1 MRRLVL
7 ILLAIVVVF
16 GAIHWWHQR
25 PARPGP
31 GVLAPDAPVQ
41 VDLDPDQGT
50 RLVRGDV
57 VLTTR
62 AHFSMTARVLARED
76 YGFDDLASIVPVD
89 LAMGWGRMSDTSVLN
104 RIEISQ
110 SGRFYYWH
118 VEQFPIPEGEIVASS
133 ANMHMIPADDG
144 VKRALAR
151 VRPGQVVHVE
161 SFLVDINRS
170 DGRWWHTSLTRTDSG
185 AGACE
190 IIYVESISVQ

>member
-1 MRRLVL
+1 
-7 ILLAIVVVF
+7 
-16 GAIHWWHQR
+16 
-25 PARPGP
+25 
-31 GVLAPDAPVQ
+31 
-41 VDLDPDQGT
+41 
-50 RLVRGDV
+50 V

-76 YGFDDLASIVPVD
+76 YEFDDLASIVPTD

-104 RIEISQ
+104 GIEISQ

-161 SFLVDINRS
+161 GFLVDINRN

>member
-1 MRRLVL
+1 MQRLVF

-16 GAIHWWHQR
+16 GAIHWWHRR
-25 PARPGP
+25 PAQPGA
-31 GVLAPDAPVQ
+31 GLLAPDAPVQ
-41 VDLDPDQGT
+41 LDLGQGT

-57 VLTTR
+57 TLTTR

-76 YGFDDLASIVPVD
+76 YTFDDLASVVPTD

-144 VKRALAR
+144 AKRALQR
-151 VRPGQVVHVE
+151 IRPGQVIHVE
-161 SFLVDINRS
+161 GFLVDINRR
-170 DGRWWHTSLTRTDSG
+170 DGRWWHTSLSRTDSG

-190 IIYVESISVQ
+190 IIYVESIAAQ

>member
-1 MRRLVL
+1 VRRLVL

-31 GVLAPDAPVQ
+31 GVLAPDVPVQ
-41 VDLDPDQGT
+41 VDLDPDQRT
-50 RLVRGDV
+50 RLVQGNV

-76 YGFDDLASIVPVD
+76 YSFDDLASIVPTD

-104 RIEISQ
+104 RVEISQ

-151 VRPGQVVHVE
+151 VRPGEVVHVE
-161 SFLVDINRS
+161 GFLVDIDRS
-170 DGRWWHTSLTRTDSG
+170 DGRWWHTSLTRNDSG

-190 IIYVESISVQ
+190 IIYVESIAVQ

>member
-1 MRRLVL
+1 MQRIVLVL
-7 ILLAIVVVF
+7 LAVVVAF
-16 GAIHWWHQR
+16 GAIHWWHHR
-25 PARPGP
+25 TAHPDP

-41 VDLDPDQGT
+41 VDLGQGT
-50 RLVRGDV
+50 TLARGDA

-76 YGFDDLASIVPVD
+76 YTFDDLASIVPVD
-89 LAMGWGRMSDTSVLN
+89 LAMGWGRMSDSSVLS

-118 VEQFPIPEGEIVASS
+118 VDQFPIPQGEIVASS

-144 VKRALAR
+144 VKRALER
-151 VRPGQVVHVE
+151 VRPGQVVRVE
-161 SFLVDINRS
+161 GFLVDINRR

-190 IIYVESISVQ
+190 IIYVESISPQ

>member
-1 MRRLVL
+1 MRRIVL
-7 ILLAIVVVF
+7 ILLAVVVVL

-25 PARPGP
+25 PAHPGP

-41 VDLDPDQGT
+41 VDLDQDQGT
-50 RLVRGDV
+50 SLVRGDV

-62 AHFSMTARVLARED
+62 AHFSMTARVLSRED
-76 YGFDDLASIVPVD
+76 YAFDDLASIVPVD
-89 LAMGWGRMSDTSVLN
+89 LAMGWGRMSDTSVLS

-118 VEQFPIPEGEIVASS
+118 VEQFPIPQGEIVASS

-144 VKRALAR
+144 VKRALGR
-151 VRPGQVVHVE
+151 IRPGQVVHVE
-161 SFLVDINRS
+161 GFLVDIKRR
-170 DGRWWHTSLTRTDSG
+170 DGYGWHTSLSRTDSG

-190 IIYVESISVQ
+190 IIYVESIVVQ

>member
-16 GAIHWWHQR
+16 GAIHWWHLR

-41 VDLDPDQGT
+41 VDLDPNQGT
-50 RLVRGDV
+50 RLVRDDV
-57 VLTTR
+57 VLATR

-76 YGFDDLASIVPVD
+76 YTFDDLAPVVPVD
-89 LAMGWGRMSDTSVLN
+89 LAMGWGRMSDSSVLN
-104 RIEISQ
+104 SIEISQ

-118 VEQFPIPEGEIVASS
+118 VEHFPIPEREIVSSS

-144 VKRALAR
+144 VKRALER

-161 SFLVDINRS
+161 GFLVDINRR
-170 DGRWWHTSLTRTDSG
+170 DGRWWHTSLSRTDAG

-190 IIYVESISVQ
+190 IIYVESIAAQ